1 MNLIN
6 LMIDELQLLVVLPR
20 MTILF
25 LLIKKSANEHFFPGA
40 PSSEGNFFSKLRFFG
55 KKNEQEENG

>member
-1 MNLIN
+1 
-6 LMIDELQLLVVLPR
+6 

-40 PSSEGNFFSKLRFFG
+40 PSSEGNFFSKLRYFG
-55 KKNEQEENG
+55 KKNEQEKNG

>member
-1 MNLIN
+1 
-6 LMIDELQLLVVLPR
+6 MIDELQLLVVLPR

-55 KKNEQEENG
+55 KKNEQEKNG

>member
-55 KKNEQEENG
+55 KKNEQEKNG